1 MPREARDTM
10 SLRSEFVLFA
20 SQEGANIRSLCRH
33 YGISPATGYKWL
45 KRWTE
50 EGLSGLLDRPRTP
63 HYSPNRSSDDIIA
76 LLRMAHDHHER
87 WGARKIKRWLED
99 HGHLMPAFSTVHN
112 LMARNGLLPGLV
124 AAAPATGCFE
134 HEAPNQLW
142 QMDFKGHFPFGGG
155 RSHPLT
161 LLDDHSRFSLCLA
174 HCANEQRTTV
184 QQQLVSVFE
193 HYRLPDRMTMDN
205 GAPWGDTPGTW
216 TALEL
221 WLMRQGIKVG
231 HFGPYH
237 PQTQGKLE
245 RFHRSLKAEVLQG
258 KWFTDA
264 GELQRAFDHWRTVYN
279 LERPHEAMDMAVP
292 ASRYQ
297 PSARQFRSNVEPP
310 EYDEG
315 VMVMKVDIR
324 GKLSLRCVSLSAGKA
339 FRNERLGL
347 KETQEDGQYE
357 VWWYSTKV
365 GVIDLKNK
373 SITMGKEC

>member
-1 MPREARDTM
+1 MNNGRPCSNSWSAYLNTTD
-10 SLRSEFVLFA
+10 
-20 SQEGANIRSLCRH
+20 CR
-33 YGISPATGYKWL
+33 
-45 KRWTE
+45 
-50 EGLSGLLDRPRTP
+50 
-63 HYSPNRSSDDIIA
+63 
-76 LLRMAHDHHER
+76 
-87 WGARKIKRWLED
+87 
-99 HGHLMPAFSTVHN
+99 
-112 LMARNGLLPGLV
+112 
-124 AAAPATGCFE
+124 TGC
-134 HEAPNQLW
+134 
-142 QMDFKGHFPFGGG
+142 
-155 RSHPLT
+155 
-161 LLDDHSRFSLCLA
+161 
-174 HCANEQRTTV
+174 
-184 QQQLVSVFE
+184 
-193 HYRLPDRMTMDN
+193 
-205 GAPWGDTPGTW
+205 TW

-231 HFGPYH
+231 HSSPYH

-279 LERPHEAMDMAVP
+279 LERPYEALDMAVP

-315 VMVMKVDIR
+315 VVVRKVDIR
-324 GKLSLRCVSLSAGKA
+324 GKLSLRGVSLSAGKA

-373 SITMGKEC
+373 SITMAKNVKKCSPCPRTPVYHVSGSYTGEPGRVSDGY